1 MKHIPNW
8 LALFLALAMML
19 GLFTACGGSAQSTSP
34 ADSQAASASSP
45 EIAEDAAAEPA
56 EEESAPA
63 DTAGSQAEAQESAEP
78 EEPEELVPAGLSDA
92 PGASMTT
99 SNTELYPLDTDVTLT
114 YWGAIDTNNLNY
126 LKDGDIR
133 NHHSWQVAQEQ
144 IGVSVDCYFES
155 MMTAGEKA
163 SVLIAAGD
171 LYDIMP
177 GFTSYYPGGG
187 EKALEDGYLYN
198 ALDYED
204 YVPNYLDL
212 VRSDP
217 DVYARVVTDEGSMP
231 CLYHLVDRQ
240 VGPGNGSYVRK
251 DWLDALGLDVP
262 VTIEDWE
269 NTLLAFKDAYDP
281 KYPYLLDYSGFNSGH
296 AIVSAYGVAASNFA
310 EMNVDNPWY
319 QIDGKVYY
327 GMNTDGLKEYLTLMH
342 KWYEEGLISTDFTS
356 FFAFE
361 VAPDFNDAAANDAGI
376 WNGFETID
384 TRWNE
389 VAKDPNFE
397 QLPITDPV
405 LKEGDTLHFSGRTSM
420 VDRPAYVVTTS
431 CDNPEI
437 AFAFCNYWY
446 TYDGYVLCN
455 FGLEGEGMEI
465 NEKGLPQYT
474 DMVLNPEEGMTV
486 SMAQFLYSVNF
497 MSGLYDMNRAV
508 SYDIG
513 CRPVWGSNRD
523 NAYDLPYSNLSLTA
537 DESSE
542 YNTIMSDINTFV
554 SERVIRF
561 ITGEA
566 DLAEWDSFVA
576 QISDMDIETATGIL
590 QDAYDRYLAR

>member
-1 MKHIPNW
+1 MK
-8 LALFLALAMML
+8 LRKVLSLLLVCALVV
-19 GLFTACGGSAQSTSP
+19 GLLSACGSGAGGSTA
-34 ADSQAASASSP
+34 ADSDPAVERANSAEAVASA
-45 EIAEDAAAEPA
+45 AEVPAEPA
-56 EEESAPA
+56 EAAE
-63 DTAGSQAEAQESAEP
+63 TAGSDNASEDLSAAEP
-78 EEPEELVPAGLSDA
+78 EEVVAAGLEDA
-92 PGASMTT
+92 PGASMTV

-114 YWGAIDTNNLNY
+114 YWGSIDTNNLNY
-126 LKDGDIR
+126 LPNGDIN
-133 NHHSWQVAQEQ
+133 NHHSWQIAQEN
-144 IGVSVDCYFES
+144 IGVKVECYFES

-204 YVPNYLDL
+204 YIPNYLDI
-212 VRSDP
+212 VRSDH
-217 DVYARVVTDEGSMP
+217 DTYARVVTDEGNMP
-231 CLYHLVDRQ
+231 ALFHLVDRQ

-262 VTIEDWE
+262 VTVEDWE
-269 NTLLAFKDAYDP
+269 NTLLAFKDAYNP
-281 KYPYLLDYSGFNSGH
+281 KYPYLLDYSGFNSGN
-296 AIVSAYGVAASNFA
+296 AIVSAYDVAASNFA
-310 EMNVDNPWY
+310 EMNQDNPWY

-342 KWYEEGLISTDFTS
+342 KWYEEGLIATDFTS
-356 FFAFE
+356 FMAFE
-361 VAPDFNDAAANDAGI
+361 VAPDFNDAVANDAGI

-389 VAKDPNFE
+389 VATDPNFE
-397 QLPITDPV
+397 QLPIPDPV
-405 LKEGDTLHFSGRTSM
+405 LQAGDTLHLGGITSM

-431 CDNPEI
+431 CEEPEI

-465 NEKGLPQYT
+465 NDRGLPQYT
-474 DMVLNPEEGMTV
+474 DLVLNPEEGMTV

-513 CRPVWGSNRD
+513 CRSVWGSNRD
-523 NAYDLPYSNLSLTA
+523 NAYDLPYNYLSLTA
-537 DESSE
+537 DESTE
-542 YNTIMSDINTFV
+542 YNTIMSDINTYA
-554 SERVIRF
+554 SERVVRF

-566 DLAEWDSFVA
+566 DFSEWDAYVA
-576 QISDMDIETATGIL
+576 QISDMGIETATGIL